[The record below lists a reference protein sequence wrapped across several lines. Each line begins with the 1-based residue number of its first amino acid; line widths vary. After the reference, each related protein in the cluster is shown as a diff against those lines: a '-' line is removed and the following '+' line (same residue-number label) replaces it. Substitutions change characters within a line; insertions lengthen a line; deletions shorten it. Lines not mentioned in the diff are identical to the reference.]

1 MRKRTPKPR
10 KMADQSET
18 SSSLKRSRENFVL
31 VTSYLTTS
39 SGQGHT
45 HILSYIYT
53 NMREQESLRKLQVP
67 REKTITAEKSMNQV
81 L

>member
-10 KMADQSET
+10 KTADQSET

-53 NMREQESLRKLQVP
+53 NMREQELQVP
-67 REKTITAEKSMNQV
+67 REKTVTAEKSMNQV